1 MIYLYTCFSSLPY
14 VFFPPEKRWIS
25 KMQAIHE
32 NYFQKEEDL
41 VKKKT
46 NHELSH
52 EENDLYKETRK
63 YQGKVL
69 FCVTESVY
77 CVNCDP
83 AYPHRRKVTL

>member
-41 VKKKT
+41 VKKKQIM
-46 NHELSH
+46 SFPM
-52 EENDLYKETRK
+52 KKMIFIRK
-63 YQGKVL
+63 Q
-69 FCVTESVY
+69 ESTKARCYSV
-77 CVNCDP
+77 
-83 AYPHRRKVTL
+83 